1 MKNAELMV
9 SLQTPNRKFRIFF
22 MCQGHTMLQFLG
34 QLAMINA
41 PFAITDSPVSFGS
54 IFKWDSMVLQEWSA
68 RNKKTFMF
76 LCQDRKGAV
85 SIMMASSKRQF
96 VGILKL

>member
-1 MKNAELMV
+1 VPGPHDVTVPGSISYDHAL
-9 SLQTPNRKFRIFF
+9 
-22 MCQGHTMLQFLG
+22 
-34 QLAMINA
+34 
-41 PFAITDSPVSFGS
+41 FAIPDSPVSFGS

-68 RNKKTFMF
+68 RNKKVFTF

-96 VGILKL
+96 VGILRL